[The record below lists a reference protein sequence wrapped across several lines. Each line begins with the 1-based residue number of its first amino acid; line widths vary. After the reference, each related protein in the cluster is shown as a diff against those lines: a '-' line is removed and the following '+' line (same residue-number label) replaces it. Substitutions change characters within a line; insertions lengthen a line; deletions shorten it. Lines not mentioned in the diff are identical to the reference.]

1 MNTQLSY
8 LKQYY
13 SVFNKMQIISRTDTH
28 GIITSVNQNFCDISG
43 YSKAELI
50 GFSHN
55 KIKHPDMK
63 DAIFTKMWKTIS
75 SGKIWQG
82 EVKNYTKKKGFY
94 WTRSIIFPI
103 FDDDKNIVEYVSFRE
118 DITRKK
124 LLELKQEKEDNLR
137 REILHSQS
145 NMVMLVHK
153 TKGIIFMNNQ
163 CFLELAFTSRQE
175 FIKKHECICELFI
188 DRTDFLQKSTEDRH
202 WLKDFEE
209 FPKRNHKALILNKN
223 NEEQIYHVE
232 VNEFKENKNLIV
244 INFLNITEFEDCKE
258 ELAEDQDKIAVSEL
272 KIKQALEKIDKESTQ
287 ESASSK
293 EELLEELKLLLS

>member
-1 MNTQLSY
+1 MNTQFSY

-43 YSKAELI
+43 YSKAELV

-55 KIKHPDMK
+55 KIRHPDMK

-82 EVKNYTKKKGFY
+82 EVKNYTKKKDFY

-103 FDDDKNIVEYVSFRE
+103 FDDDKKIVEYVSFRE

-153 TKGIIFMNNQ
+153 TKGVIFMNNQ
-163 CFLELAFTSRQE
+163 CFLELAFASRQE

-188 DRTDFLQKSTEDRH
+188 DRADFLQKSTEDRH

-232 VNEFKENKNLIV
+232 ANEFKENKNLIV

-287 ESASSK
+287 ESTSSK